1 MKDFFKSAGM
11 LIGCIAL
18 ARFILPANFTPLV
31 AMAVFMPFLTN
42 NKHLTMFLPVAILFA
57 TDIFLGFYGTTMLFV
72 YGSMLLI
79 GLLTRYLHK
88 DCLLYTSPSPRD
100 RQKSRMPSSA

>member
-57 TDIFLGFYGTTMLFV
+57 TDIFLGFL
-72 YGSMLLI
+72 
-79 GLLTRYLHK
+79 RYYNAFCVRFCAFNWSFNK
-88 DCLLYTSPSPRD
+88 VFT
-100 RQKSRMPSSA
+100 